1 MKGIF
6 NAIKWEFIL
15 DVKEYMQYKVGLLL
29 DIIVFT
35 GTYFLIYILGIGQG
49 FTSFYQIDKKSGDIL
64 ILIGYIFWQNAST
77 ALGYSSAIITG
88 ECETGIFENRLQGKY
103 SVEVTWFLRLMINC
117 LMHII
122 TYIGI
127 FAYSM
132 LVFKGNS
139 SDFLYMLDAL
149 AISFPCL
156 VGMYGIGLI
165 LGAICIHEK
174 NIGSLVMIVQTLL
187 LFVSNTLSPS
197 RNDLVYLI
205 PFSSGIEI
213 VRNLY
218 LQMDVN
224 RNLLFIC
231 IMSNLFWGIIGI
243 LSFRYAV
250 KREKENGTFDN
261 Y

>member
-1 MKGIF
+1 MF
-6 NAIKWEFIL
+6 
-15 DVKEYMQYKVGLLL
+15 
-29 DIIVFT
+29 
-35 GTYFLIYILGIGQG
+35 
-49 FTSFYQIDKKSGDIL
+49 SG
-64 ILIGYIFWQNAST
+64 N
-77 ALGYSSAIITG
+77 
-88 ECETGIFENRLQGKY
+88 
-103 SVEVTWFLRLMINC
+103 
-117 LMHII
+117 
-122 TYIGI
+122 
-127 FAYSM
+127 
-132 LVFKGNS
+132 
-139 SDFLYMLDAL
+139 
-149 AISFPCL
+149 
-156 VGMYGIGLI
+156 GIGLI